1 MNTPKLAALEMSQED
16 GAAVIAEW
24 REDNGAWTLSAV
36 LEQLVANG
44 VVTTKDLND
53 VLEVWGVA

>member
-1 MNTPKLAALEMSQED
+1 MSQED